1 MKINQQSTSIDCYH
15 KVVEGEYEASQ
26 NAKVYDQIKKFGTMS
41 GGMIAFNLDMET
53 NAVGRSLNSLNKE
66 GVIERA
72 FKDKCQISKINVW
85 YWQIKKKVEP
95 AHPGIQLS
103 IV

>member
-1 MKINQQSTSIDCYH
+1 MKINQQSTSIECYH
-15 KVVEGEYEASQ
+15 NTVADFEASQ
-26 NAKVYDQIKKFGTMS
+26 NAKVFDQIKKFGTMS
-41 GGMIAFNLDMET
+41 GGMIAFNLNMET

-72 FKDKCQISKINVW
+72 FKDKCQISKISVW
-85 YWQIKKKVEP
+85 YWQVKKPKEKAV
-95 AHPGIQLS
+95 PGIQLS